1 MARPIDDPG
10 GIPGMGPLE
19 IVVRRA
25 SYTVGVPRNGLWILS
40 DPWKTHRTS
49 FPPVLGR
56 AQDARPQGPQALIVG
71 RHEEGKH
78 TGER

>member
-1 MARPIDDPG
+1 
-10 GIPGMGPLE
+10 MGDLE
-19 IVVRRA
+19 IVVPGA
-25 SYTVGVPRNGLWILS
+25 SYAVGFQKTGLWILS

-56 AQDARPQGPQALIVG
+56 ADNARPQAPQALIVCHNKE
-71 RHEEGKH
+71 RKH